1 VATISYE
8 PNPATAHRQEQGRLN
23 EKDRRAN
30 RALKWLAF
38 AGGVVVFLA
47 MAGIAYQVINGASDA
62 INKYG
67 ITFVSHAKWV
77 PSTLPTEETYGAW
90 TVIYGTLVTGVGSL
104 VLSMILGVSIGLFL
118 SLLAPRRVSLVVG
131 PLVEMLAAVPSVV
144 LGLIGIYLICPFISK
159 HVEGPLH
166 SVLGWIPIFGATQ
179 PVGNSLFAAILV
191 LTIMVVPI
199 VAALTR
205 DLFLTV
211 PRELREG
218 AEALG
223 ATRWEMIRAVVLPT
237 TQSGIVAAGVL
248 GFGRAIGE
256 AIAVAQVVGGSF
268 SAPHDFFEGG
278 NTMAA
283 AIATQF
289 STAVSP
295 LQTSSL
301 FYLALIL
308 FVFSIA
314 TNLTARQIAR
324 RGRQFL

>member
-1 VATISYE
+1 M
-8 PNPATAHRQEQGRLN
+8 ATAVYEENPTGAQRKRQAQLN

-67 ITFVSHAKWV
+67 ITFVSHSKWV
-77 PSTLPTEETYGAW
+77 PSTLPKEETYGAW
-90 TVIYGTLVTGVGSL
+90 TLIYGTLVTGLGSL

-118 SLLAPRRVSLVVG
+118 SLLAPRRIALTVG
-131 PLVEMLAAVPSVV
+131 PLVELLAAVPSVV
-144 LGLIGIYLICPFISK
+144 LGLIGIYLICPFISQ
-159 HVEGPLH
+159 HVEKPVH
-166 SVLGWIPIFGATQ
+166 AVLGWIPIFGATQ

-211 PRELREG
+211 PPELREG

-223 ATRWEMIRAVVLPT
+223 ATRWEMIRAVVVPT

-256 AIAVAQVVGGSF
+256 AIAVAQVIGGSTT
-268 SAPHDFFEGG
+268 APLNFFQGG
-278 NTMAA
+278 QSLAA
-283 AIATQF
+283 QLATQF
-289 STAVSP
+289 GSTVSP
-295 LQTSSL
+295 LQKSSL

-308 FVFSIA
+308 FVFGIA

-324 RGRQFL
+324 RGSQFR